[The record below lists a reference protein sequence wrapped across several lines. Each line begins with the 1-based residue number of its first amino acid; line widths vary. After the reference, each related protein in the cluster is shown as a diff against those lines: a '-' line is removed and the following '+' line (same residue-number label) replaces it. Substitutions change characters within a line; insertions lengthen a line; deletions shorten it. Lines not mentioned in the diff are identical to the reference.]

1 MLSKASDL
9 IGHSIEAKDGEIGS
23 LSDFLFDDDHW
34 GVRWLV
40 VRTGSWFTGKK
51 VLLPS
56 SQLKQPRP
64 GAQAIPVDLTKEQ
77 VKASPDIDTE
87 KPVTRQM
94 ESSIYEH
101 YGWPGY
107 WAYWPTGLGAGG
119 AYYLP
124 TGLAPG
130 SGAPARPTEREEL
143 IRQAEQRD
151 PHLRSVN
158 EVNGYH
164 IHGSDDSIGHV
175 EDFLIDSENW
185 TIRYV
190 IVDTSNWWMG
200 KRVLLAPGWIRS
212 VNWIDHTV
220 QVDRTRQ
227 EIKDAPEYDPERP
240 IEREYEAG
248 LHRYHDAKNSTTP

>member
-9 IGHSIEAKDGEIGS
+9 IGHSLAAKDGEIGS
-23 LSDFLFDDDHW
+23 LSDFLFDDEHW

-40 VRTGSWFTGKK
+40 VETGSWFTGKK

-64 GAQAIPVDLTKEQ
+64 GAEAVPVDLTKQQ
-77 VKASPDIDTE
+77 VKDSPDIDTE

-94 ESSIYEH
+94 ESSVYGY
-101 YGWPGY
+101 YGWP
-107 WAYWPTGLGAGG
+107 AYWPVGLGAAG
-119 AYYLP
+119 AAYIP
-124 TGLAPG
+124 STGLAHG
-130 SGAPARPTEREEL
+130 YAAPAGSTERDEL
-143 IRQAEQRD
+143 LRQAEQGD

-158 EVNGYH
+158 EVIGYH

-175 EDFLIDSENW
+175 ADFLIDAENW
-185 TIRYV
+185 AIRYV

-200 KRVLLAPGWIRS
+200 KQVLLAPGWIKS
-212 VNWIDHTV
+212 VVWEDDTV

-240 IEREYEAG
+240 IEREYETG
-248 LHRYHDAKNSTTP
+248 LHRYYDARNP